1 METAPAAPA
10 APVPRTMP
18 GSRAA
23 AVSVPG
29 FADHHAHLLR
39 SAAGVTF
46 PQGAAAV
53 RDFHLRVAAQG
64 STPMDVLDPPLRPR
78 LSSGSPARA
87 PGHETRQDGA
97 GLTGRL
103 LAALATAAAAGLVE
117 ITEMG
122 MRSWDY
128 LDALTA
134 AQEQGPLPARVR
146 VYLAS
151 GLAAESGTAD
161 IDARRADCGPWLR
174 LDGVKFYADGWLGP
188 RTCALCQDFADTEDS
203 GLLFTDA
210 AHLARRIAPLAGRGW
225 RIAVHAIGDRAAQA
239 VLDAYDLAWDGDRA
253 AMAAAA
259 PRIEHASVLS
269 AELIAR
275 MAAGGVTAC
284 IQPSFAV
291 TDASLL
297 GPALG
302 PARSQFAY
310 PYAAMADAGVRMLAG
325 SDYPIEVLEPMA
337 GLARLTAGRCDR
349 TGFGTASSA
358 PDQARLPA
366 AAAFASMTDP
376 AAGRTL
382 LTADPRTAAPAEIDA
397 IEVVGT
403 EPAEFGPV
411 PSGPG

>member
-1 METAPAAPA
+1 MEEPASLA
-10 APVPRTMP
+10 AT
-18 GSRAA
+18 
-23 AVSVPG
+23 VSVPG
-29 FADHHAHLLR
+29 FTDHHAHLLR
-39 SAAGVTF
+39 SAAGVRF
-46 PQGAAAV
+46 PPGSAAV

-64 STPMDVLDPPLRPR
+64 STPMDVLDPLLRVPN
-78 LSSGSPARA
+78 L
-87 PGHETRQDGA
+87 TDKLLA
-97 GLTGRL
+97 GL
-103 LAALATAAAAGLVE
+103 AAAATRGLVE

-122 MRSWDY
+122 MRGWGY

-134 AQEQGPLPARVR
+134 AQEKGPLPVRVR

-151 GLAAESGTAD
+151 GLAKESGAAE

-188 RTCALCQDFADTEDS
+188 RTCALGQDFADTGDS

-210 AHLARRIAPLAGRGW
+210 AHLARRVAPLAARGW
-225 RIAVHAIGDRAAQA
+225 RIAVHAIGDRAVRA
-239 VLDAYDLAWDGDRA
+239 VLDAYDQVWDGDRA
-253 AMAAAA
+253 ARAAAA

-291 TDASLL
+291 TDAGLL
-297 GPALG
+297 EPALG
-302 PARSQFAY
+302 PVRSELAY
-310 PYAAMADAGVRMLAG
+310 PYAAMAGAGVRMLAG

-349 TGFGTASSA
+349 AGFGTDRSA
-358 PDQARLPA
+358 PAQARLPV

-382 LTADPRTAAPAEIDA
+382 LTADPRTAPPAEIDA
-397 IEVVGT
+397 IAVVGT
-403 EPAEFGPV
+403 EPAEFVTAPFGPR
-411 PSGPG
+411 